1 MNYSSMRKTL
11 ARDLRECVRL
21 GLPEWVKGYVDE
33 LVVRAARRWRTSRDS
48 GQSRDIKQ
56 HSYEKAV
63 RMQDEALSLLN
74 AYRQSL
80 DPAGPHK
87 QREEQRQ

>member
-1 MNYSSMRKTL
+1 MNYSSLRKTL

-21 GLPEWVKGYVDE
+21 GLPEWVKCYVDE
-33 LVVRAARRWRTSRDS
+33 LVVRAARRWQTSRGS
-48 GQSRDIKQ
+48 GQPRDIKQ

-80 DPAGPHK
+80 DQAGRRK
-87 QREEQRQ
+87 QVEERKQ